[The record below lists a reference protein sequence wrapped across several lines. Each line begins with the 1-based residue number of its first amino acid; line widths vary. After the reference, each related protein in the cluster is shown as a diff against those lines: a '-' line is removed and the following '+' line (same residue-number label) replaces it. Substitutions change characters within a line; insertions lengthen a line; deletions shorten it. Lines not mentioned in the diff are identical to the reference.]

1 MMRERKLLVQRLGLV
16 DYESALAL
24 QKQTEQAVKT
34 GAQPD
39 TLLLLEHPHT
49 LTIGRRGDSSSV
61 LLDEE
66 ELKQRSVTL
75 FETNRGG
82 KVTYHGL
89 GQVVGYPIIN
99 LSPDREDVH
108 RYVRDLEEV
117 LIRTLS
123 DFGIEAFRIEGLTG
137 VHTRRGKV
145 AAIGVH
151 IARWVTTHGFA
162 LNVNTDLSYFDLIIA
177 CDGEPVTSMEEL
189 LTGLPIPG
197 GAKNR
202 QILRRSAARDPLTLE
217 GEWRFIG
224 PRTQAL
230 VEFQQSIFFYT
241 GSFVPSPTVPQIVT
255 LQQFAVPPM
264 ASAIHIGEKPE
275 SSSSSSADDV
285 SSGPF
290 VGVASRSKRDSVLT
304 YYGIERENQWIFT
317 PLFR

>member
-1 MMRERKLLVQRLGLV
+1 MRRLSVQRLGCV
-16 DYESALAL
+16 DYEAALAL
-24 QKQTEQAVKT
+24 QKETELAVKN
-34 GAQPD
+34 GVQPD

-61 LLDEE
+61 LLDPEQ
-66 ELKQRSVTL
+66 LGSRNVTL

-117 LIRTLS
+117 LIRTVA
-123 DFGIEAFRIEGLTG
+123 DFGIDAFRIEGLTG
-137 VHTRRGKV
+137 VHTQRGKV

-189 LTGLPIPG
+189 LGTETDLSVVEDRIAVNFANVFSYAEYSIDPG
-197 GAKNR
+197 SPGTHR
-202 QILRRSAARDPLTLE
+202 HTHSSH
-217 GEWRFIG
+217 
-224 PRTQAL
+224 PRNYIA
-230 VEFQQSIFFYT
+230 
-241 GSFVPSPTVPQIVT
+241 TVQ
-255 LQQFAVPPM
+255 
-264 ASAIHIGEKPE
+264 
-275 SSSSSSADDV
+275 
-285 SSGPF
+285 
-290 VGVASRSKRDSVLT
+290 
-304 YYGIERENQWIFT
+304 
-317 PLFR
+317 